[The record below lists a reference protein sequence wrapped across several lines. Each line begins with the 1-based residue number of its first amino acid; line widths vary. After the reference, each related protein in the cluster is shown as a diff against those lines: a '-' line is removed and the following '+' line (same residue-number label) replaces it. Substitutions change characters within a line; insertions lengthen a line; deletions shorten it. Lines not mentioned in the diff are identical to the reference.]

1 MEKVQNLLSGFQIM
15 FNILVTDDEQIVI
28 DSLSFII
35 NKNFGNEAKVFTA
48 LSGTE
53 AIEIVMKEN
62 IDIMFMD
69 INMPGLSGL
78 ETVSVITK
86 LKPNIVFVIL
96 SAFDRFQYAQEAI
109 NLGAYKYI
117 TKPVNRNVVIETIRG
132 AMQLVEEKQGKLS
145 ADRELHKKLDMVSP
159 MIENDFIYA
168 CIYNNDKS
176 VDLSSYLDYFN
187 LSENPWIF
195 CCFEF
200 PNINS
205 DNQYSTYLKIHE
217 LLNTEHRC
225 LVSSFMM
232 NRIAVFF
239 PIFSENPDYSEIQEQ
254 IKKFYTTLSYNITAG
269 IRAGVSSIFSDKSQ
283 LQASYAQSLSALNK
297 TAANGGIV
305 FSDGTSL
312 SDEADISD
320 QSSNSETSSKRS
332 GSAEF
337 KNQIITRLSTGD
349 SSGVKSFLELFTS
362 ELISQNLAIDKIKNS
377 FFELIVTA
385 NNATRELNKNF
396 TSSTFD
402 NAFATLSSE
411 NEIKL
416 IKEFAQTFLMECT
429 QAVSSIKKAEENPI
443 IKKVCAYVDENLS
456 CDISLETAAD
466 FAGVSSFYL
475 SKLFK
480 EEKGETFINFI
491 SDKRLEKSRQLL
503 ETTELSIKEITAEV
517 GYNDQNYFSRIF
529 KNKYGLSPKEYRK
542 VN

>member
-1 MEKVQNLLSGFQIM
+1 M

-35 NKNFGNEAKVFTA
+35 NKNFAEEAKVFTA

-132 AMQLVEEKQGKLS
+132 AMQLVQEKQGKLS

-187 LSENPWIF
+187 LSENPWVF

-239 PIFSENPDYSEIQEQ
+239 PFFSENPDFAEIQVQ
-254 IKKFYTTLSYNITAG
+254 IKKIYTNLSYNISAG
-269 IRAGVSSIFSDKSQ
+269 IRAGVSSVFSDKNQ
-283 LQASYAQSLSALNK
+283 LQASYSQALSALNK
-297 TAANGGIV
+297 STANGGMN
-305 FSDGTSL
+305 L
-312 SDEADISD
+312 SEKPDEISGD
-320 QSSNSETSSKRS
+320 VST
-332 GSAEF
+332 GEF
-337 KNQIITRLSTGD
+337 KKQIIKKLTAGD
-349 SSGVKSFLELFTS
+349 SSGVKSFLELYTT
-362 ELISQNLAIDKIKNS
+362 ELISQQLASDKIKNK

-385 NNATRELNKNF
+385 NNSTRELNKSF
-396 TSSTFD
+396 TSTTFD
-402 NAFATLSSE
+402 NAFAILSSE
-411 NEIKL
+411 NDIKL
-416 IKEFAQTFLMECT
+416 LKEFVQKFLMECA
-429 QAVSSIKKAEENPI
+429 QAVTSIKKAEENPI
-443 IKKVCAYVDENLS
+443 IKKVCTYVDENLS
-456 CDISLETAAD
+456 QDISLETAAD

-491 SDKRLEKSRQLL
+491 SDKRLEKSRLLL
-503 ETTELSIKEITAEV
+503 ESTELSIKEITSEV

-529 KNKYGLSPKEYRK
+529 KAKYGLSPKEYRK
-542 VN
+542 AK

>member
-1 MEKVQNLLSGFQIM
+1 M

-35 NKNFGNEAKVFTA
+35 NKNFADEAKVFTA

-86 LKPNIVFVIL
+86 LKPHIVFVIL

-132 AMQLVEEKQGKLS
+132 AMQFVEEKQGKLS
-145 ADRELHKKLDMVSP
+145 ADMELHKKLDMVSP

-176 VDLSSYLDYFN
+176 ADLSSYLDYFN
-187 LSENPWIF
+187 ISENPWVF
-195 CCFEF
+195 CCFEV

-217 LLNTEHRC
+217 LLNEEHRC
-225 LVSSFMM
+225 LVSSFIM

-239 PIFSENPDYSEIQEQ
+239 PIFSENPAYTEIQEQ
-254 IKKFYTTLSYNITAG
+254 IKKLYTTLSYNISAG
-269 IRAGVSSIFSDKSQ
+269 IRAGVSSIFTDKSQ
-283 LQASYAQSLSALNK
+283 LQTSYAQALSALNK
-297 TAANGGIV
+297 TTSNGGII
-305 FSDGTSL
+305 FSDGMSY
-312 SDEADISD
+312 SSD
-320 QSSNSETSSKRS
+320 QENPEKKSNSIS
-332 GSAEF
+332 EF
-337 KNQIITRLSTGD
+337 KNQIITKLTSGD
-349 SSGVKSFLELFTS
+349 SNGVKSFLELYTS
-362 ELISQNLAIDKIKNS
+362 ELISQKPASDKIKNQ
-377 FFELIVTA
+377 FFDLIVTA

-396 TSSTFD
+396 TSDTFD
-402 NAFATLSSE
+402 NAFATLSTE
-411 NEIKL
+411 NDIKL
-416 IKEFAQTFLMECT
+416 IKEFAQKFLMECT
-429 QAVSSIKKAEENPI
+429 QAVTNVKKAEENPI
-443 IKKVCAYVDENLS
+443 IKKVCSYVDENLS

-503 ETTELSIKEITAEV
+503 EQTELSIKEITAEV

-542 VN
+542 VK

>member
-1 MEKVQNLLSGFQIM
+1 M

-35 NKNFGNEAKVFTA
+35 NKNFADEARVFTA

-53 AIEIVMKEN
+53 ALEIVMKEN
-62 IDIMFMD
+62 IDIMFTD
-69 INMPGLSGL
+69 INMPGLNGL

-132 AMQLVEEKQGKLS
+132 AMQLIEEKQGKLS

-187 LSENPWIF
+187 ISDNPWVF

-232 NRIAVFF
+232 NRIVVFF
-239 PIFSENPDYSEIQEQ
+239 PIFSSSPDYSEIQEQ
-254 IKKFYTTLSYNITAG
+254 IKKLYTSLSYNITTG
-269 IRAGVSSIFSDKSQ
+269 IRAGVSTINSDNTM
-283 LQASYAQSLSALNK
+283 LQASYAEALSALNK
-297 TAANGGIV
+297 SPVNGGLI
-305 FSDGTSL
+305 FSDDKAFS
-312 SDEADISD
+312 DISVNGAPLA
-320 QSSNSETSSKRS
+320 SKKNSL
-332 GSAEF
+332 AEF
-337 KNQIITRLSTGD
+337 KNQIISKLIACD
-349 SSGVKSFLELFTS
+349 SNGVKSFLEIFTS
-362 ELISQNLAIDKIKNS
+362 ELITENLPIDNVKNT

-385 NNATRELNKNF
+385 NNTVRELNKF
-396 TSSTFD
+396 FSSNTFD
-402 NAFATLSSE
+402 NAFSTLSRE
-411 NEIKL
+411 NNIKL
-416 IKEFAQTFLMECT
+416 IKEFAQKFLMECIHSI
-429 QAVSSIKKAEENPI
+429 SSVKKAEENPI
-443 IKKVCAYVDENLS
+443 IKKVCNYVEENLAD
-456 CDISLETAAD
+456 DISLETAAD

-480 EEKGETFINFI
+480 EEKGETFINYI

-503 ETTELSIKEITAEV
+503 EQTELSIKEITAKV

-529 KNKYGLSPKEYRK
+529 KTKYGLSPKEYRK
-542 VN
+542 VK

>member
-1 MEKVQNLLSGFQIM
+1 M

-35 NKNFGNEAKVFTA
+35 NKNFADEARVFTA

-62 IDIMFMD
+62 IDILFMD

-86 LKPNIVFVIL
+86 LKPHIVFVIL

-109 NLGAYKYI
+109 NLGAFKYI
-117 TKPVNRNVVIETIRG
+117 TKPVNRNVVIETIRS
-132 AMQLVEEKQGKLS
+132 AMQLIEEKQGKLS
-145 ADRELHKKLDMVSP
+145 ADLELHKKLDLVSP

-176 VDLSSYLDYFN
+176 IDLSSYLDYFN
-187 LSENPWIF
+187 LSENPWVF
-195 CCFEF
+195 CCFEI

-239 PIFSENPDYSEIQEQ
+239 PIFSENPDYAEIQEQ
-254 IKKFYTTLSYNITAG
+254 LKKLYTMLCYNITAG
-269 IRAGVSSIFSDKSQ
+269 IRAGVSTIFTDKTQ
-283 LQASYAQSLSALNK
+283 LQASYSEALSALNK
-297 TAANGGIV
+297 TTSGGGLF
-305 FSDGTSL
+305 FSDGMTF
-312 SDEADISD
+312 SDSQA
-320 QSSNSETSSKRS
+320 SSQEKSNA
-332 GSAEF
+332 GEF
-337 KNQIITRLSTGD
+337 KNQIINKLSSGD
-349 SSGVKSFLELFTS
+349 SNGVKSFLELYTS
-362 ELISQNLAIDKIKNS
+362 ELISQKLASDKVKNA

-396 TSSTFD
+396 TSESFD
-402 NAFATLSSE
+402 NAFATLSME
-411 NEIKL
+411 NDIKL
-416 IKEFAQTFLMECT
+416 IKEFAQKFLMECT
-429 QAVSSIKKAEENPI
+429 HAVSSVKKAEENPI

-456 CDISLETAAD
+456 RDISLETAAD

-491 SDKRLEKSRQLL
+491 SDKRLEQSRKLL
-503 ETTELSIKEITAEV
+503 SETTLSIKEITAQV

-542 VN
+542 VK